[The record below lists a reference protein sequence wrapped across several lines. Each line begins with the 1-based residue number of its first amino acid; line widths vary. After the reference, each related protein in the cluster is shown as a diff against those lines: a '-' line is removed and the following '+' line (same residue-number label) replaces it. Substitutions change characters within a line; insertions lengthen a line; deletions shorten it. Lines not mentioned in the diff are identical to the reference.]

1 MRILST
7 RLISEEVCRLLIEA
21 NYELP
26 ESLANRIKNCETT
39 ESDPLAKSLLSK
51 LSENMDAAKKINVPV
66 CQDTGMAVIFLEIG
80 QEVALEGEP
89 LEEAVNRGTAEAYDK
104 GYLRKSVVGDPLFD
118 RINTGDNTPAIL
130 HTRIVPGDRV
140 RIVAAPKGFGSE
152 NMSAVKMFTPSA
164 TKEDISAFV
173 VETVRKAGGNP
184 CPPIVV
190 GVGIGGNFEY
200 APYLAKKALAR
211 DIASSNPDAR
221 YAALEKEMLEKIN
234 ALDIGPQGFGGD
246 TTALAVNIEYFPT
259 HIAGRPCAVNIGCHV
274 TRHKEAI
281 L

>member
-1 MRILST
+1 M
-7 RLISEEVCRLLIEA
+7 ISEEVCRLLIEA

-173 VETVRKAGGNP
+173 VETCPKSGLGTIVRRLWWVSGSAEILNMRHILP
-184 CPPIVV
+184 
-190 GVGIGGNFEY
+190 
-200 APYLAKKALAR
+200 KKR
-211 DIASSNPDAR
+211 W
-221 YAALEKEMLEKIN
+221 
-234 ALDIGPQGFGGD
+234 
-246 TTALAVNIEYFPT
+246 
-259 HIAGRPCAVNIGCHV
+259 H
-274 TRHKEAI
+274 AI
-281 L
+281 LLHPIRMHAMQRLKKKCLKR